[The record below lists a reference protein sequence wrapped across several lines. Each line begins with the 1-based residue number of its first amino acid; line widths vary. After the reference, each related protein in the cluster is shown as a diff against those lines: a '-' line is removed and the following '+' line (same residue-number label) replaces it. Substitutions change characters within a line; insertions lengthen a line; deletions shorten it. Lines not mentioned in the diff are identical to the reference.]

1 MIVYLN
7 GAYIPREEAKV
18 SVEDRGFLFGDGVYE
33 VIRARDGGLFTADEH
48 LQRLQE
54 GMRAL
59 EIDAGRAA
67 SVRALRSVGEELL
80 ERNDRTEGDATI
92 YVQVTRGAAPRTH
105 AYPGAGCRPTVYL
118 STARFA
124 HPPGLHDSGGAA
136 ITLPDL
142 RWTRCNLKTV
152 NLLPNVIAKQRA
164 VEAGA
169 FEAMLVRDGV
179 ITEGASTNVFG
190 VIDGRLRTYPASHY
204 ILGGI
209 TRTVILEMAR
219 EMEIPVEEQGIRV
232 EEIPRLE
239 ELFATGT
246 TTDVMPL
253 VRVDGR
259 QVGSGEPGDITR
271 RLQVGLAE
279 RIDAAAGVTA

>member
-1 MIVYLN
+1 MIVYLD
-7 GAYIPREEAKV
+7 GEYLPREQARV

-33 VIRARDGGLFTADEH
+33 VIRARDGGLFTAEEH
-48 LQRLQE
+48 LERIPE

-59 EIDAGRAA
+59 EIDGGGDASPQRLRAI
-67 SVRALRSVGEELL
+67 GEELL

-105 AYPGAGCRPTVYL
+105 AYPGADCRPTVYL

-124 HPPGLHDSGGAA
+124 HPPGLHDSGAAA

-142 RWTRCNLKTV
+142 RWSRCNLKTV

-169 FEAMLVRDGV
+169 FEAMLIRDGV

-190 VIDGRLRTYPASHY
+190 VLNGVLRTYPACHY

-209 TRTVILEMAR
+209 TRGVILEMAR
-219 EMEIPVEEQGIRV
+219 EMGIPIEEQGIRV
-232 EEIPRLE
+232 EEVPHLE

-253 VRVDGR
+253 VQVDGHK
-259 QVGSGEPGDITR
+259 VAGGAPGEITR
-271 RLQVGLAE
+271 RLQAGLSA
-279 RIDAAAGVTA
+279 RLDAAAGVTA

>member
-48 LQRLQE
+48 LARLQE

-67 SVRALRSVGEELL
+67 SVRTLRSVGEELL
-80 ERNDRTEGDATI
+80 DRNDRTEGDATI
-92 YVQVTRGAAPRTH
+92 YVQVTRGAAPRAH
-105 AYPGAGCRPTVYL
+105 AYPGAGCQPTVYL

-124 HPPGLHDSGGAA
+124 HPPGLHDSGAGA

-152 NLLPNVIAKQRA
+152 NLLPNVMAKQRA

-169 FEAMLVRDGV
+169 FEAMLIRDGV

-209 TRTVILEMAR
+209 TRTVILDMAR
-219 EMEIPVEEQGIRV
+219 EMGIPVEEQGIRV

-259 QVGSGEPGDITR
+259 QVGSGKPGDITR